1 MMLLSYNYFHQRE
14 SKEIKE
20 GCASLSFNRWRTGS
34 GNFCIFLCSLQL
46 FPRNPCLL
54 LASFWHLTFSFWAF
68 PAFAQFL
75 QTNVK
80 LSRSCTQGSVP
91 APWFGPHG
99 QLSPRLC
106 CWDVSLP
113 IMCCDFMDCSQ
124 TFLLY
129 LAVLHFPLFLA
140 LFLLSSISYFLHKQT
155 LNSHPEMQSHLSI
168 FLGL

>member
-68 PAFAQFL
+68 PAFAQYPSDKCKAVQELHTGFCPCPLVWASWSIVTPSLLLRCQSSHHVLWLYGL
-75 QTNVK
+75 Q
-80 LSRSCTQGSVP
+80 S
-91 APWFGPHG
+91 
-99 QLSPRLC
+99 
-106 CWDVSLP
+106 D
-113 IMCCDFMDCSQ
+113 
-124 TFLLY
+124 
-129 LAVLHFPLFLA
+129 FLA
-140 LFLLSSISYFLHKQT
+140 LFGCAPFPPLSCTFPFIQYKLL
-155 LNSHPEMQSHLSI
+155 PP
-168 FLGL
+168 